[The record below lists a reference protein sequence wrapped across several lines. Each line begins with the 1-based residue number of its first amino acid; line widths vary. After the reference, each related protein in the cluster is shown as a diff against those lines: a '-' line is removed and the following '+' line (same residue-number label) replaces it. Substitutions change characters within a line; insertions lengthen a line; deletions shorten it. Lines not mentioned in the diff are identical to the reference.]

1 MADLP
6 DTPTISPHRAWRARR
21 AAVLAALATVVL
33 AAGCGGG
40 GGSTG
45 AGGST
50 AKSDTLVIA
59 NAVNV
64 DTLDPAANSV
74 NESIW
79 MTQNIYQRLLQ
90 PNANGTDVIPQ
101 LATSWDI
108 SDDGLTYTFHLG
120 DHQFSDGTPV
130 TAEDVRYSIERSI
143 HYDGGWGFLL
153 EAVKS
158 VEAPDPKTVVITLSR
173 PHAPLLADLAMY
185 AYAVIPEQLVKQ
197 QGAKDFFQHPIGSGE
212 WMLTQWN
219 KGSDLT
225 FKVNPHWAGPKPQ
238 FSTLKIMIVPNDNS
252 RVLLLQNKNA
262 DIIENPPGNLIN
274 ELSANPDLQTYLFP
288 STRVDFIQL
297 DQHFAPFKDPKVR
310 EALNYA
316 IDRNAIV
323 KLAYSGHA
331 TPGSSFMPYK
341 MQFWNDVAEA
351 VSIRSGEGEGDPV
364 AVEVTRTGSRRSL
377 SKSQMT
383 LPVTRPRSSSSPD
396 LAKIGIDVDIKTYE
410 LLTAYGKED
419 GGNSQMGQ
427 RYWTNDI
434 IDPDEV
440 TTFGVDPNGGANA
453 FSSYWGDP
461 TATKLV
467 HQARGELDPD
477 KRRADVRA
485 DPADRLRP
493 DAVPHPRLQPLPVRG
508 GQVGARLPR
517 HAAREL
523 QSVAGDAHRRPA
535 LSSRQKGEG
544 RDRAVRVPRPQGA
557 PAHPCGAR
565 DHHPGVL
572 PAAPGPG

>member
-6 DTPTISPHRAWRARR
+6 DTPTTSPNRARR
-21 AAVLAALATVVL
+21 ARRLALLLALAAGVL
-33 AAGCGGG
+33 AAGCGGS

-45 AGGST
+45 AGSGG
-50 AKSDTLVIA
+50 AKADTLVIA

-101 LATSWDI
+101 LAESWDI

-120 DHQFSDGTPV
+120 DHKFSDGSPV
-130 TAEDVRYSIERSI
+130 TAEDVRYSIQRSI
-143 HYDGGWGFLL
+143 NYDGGWGFLL

-185 AYAVIPEQLVKQ
+185 AYAVIPEKLVKA
-197 QGAKDFFQHPIGSGE
+197 QGAKAFFQKPIGSGE

-219 KGSDLT
+219 KGADLT
-225 FKVNPHWAGPKPQ
+225 FKVNPFWSGKKPN
-238 FSTLKIMIVPNDNS
+238 FTTLKIMIVPNDNS

-331 TPGSSFMPYK
+331 TVGSSFMPYK
-341 MQFWNDVAEA
+341 MQYWNDSLKPYPYDPEKAKQILSESSYPNGFKTYIIEVANDVAGNATA
-351 VSIRSGEGEGDPV
+351 VVI
-364 AVEVTRTGSRRSL
+364 
-377 SKSQMT
+377 KS
-383 LPVTRPRSSSSPD
+383 D

-410 LLTAYGKED
+410 LLTAYAKED

-440 TTFGVDPNGGANA
+440 ATFAVDPKGGANA
-453 FSSYWGDP
+453 FNTYWSNDE
-461 TATKLV
+461 ATQLV
-467 HQARGELDPD
+467 HQARAE
-477 KRRADVRA
+477 R
-485 DPADRLRP
+485 DPAKRAQMYARVQKIVYDESPFLVLDYSPYRY
-493 DAVPHPRLQPLPVRG
+493 AQGKWVQGFHVSPLG
-508 GQVGARLPR
+508 NYNLSLLSLTVGS
-517 HAAREL
+517 H
-523 QSVAGDAHRRPA
+523 
-535 LSSRQKGEG
+535 
-544 RDRAVRVPRPQGA
+544 
-557 PAHPCGAR
+557 
-565 DHHPGVL
+565 
-572 PAAPGPG
+572 